1 MTDHYTAPPAPN
13 TGVNHGGS
21 DYRRTSQQ
29 NGAPMHY
36 ASKKP
41 LPQEVR
47 IQGLFWSVFW
57 AVICASIALV
67 AISILFSGAL
77 LASLAEL

>member
-1 MTDHYTAPPAPN
+1 MTDHYATPPAPN
-13 TGVNHGGS
+13 TGVDSGASN
-21 DYRRTSQQ
+21 YRRGLQP
-29 NGAPMHY
+29 NGAPMQY
-36 ASKKP
+36 AAKKP

-47 IQGLFWSVFW
+47 IQGLFWTVFW
-57 AVICASIALV
+57 AIICASIALV